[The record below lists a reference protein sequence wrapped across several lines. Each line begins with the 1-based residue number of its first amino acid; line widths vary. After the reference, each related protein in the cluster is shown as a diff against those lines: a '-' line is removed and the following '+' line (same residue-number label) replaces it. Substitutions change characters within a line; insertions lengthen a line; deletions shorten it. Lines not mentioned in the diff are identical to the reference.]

1 MRSCL
6 TQTDRQ
12 IGIQTPKG
20 SFCYYI
26 HNLSWD
32 LLLSKGTPVLE
43 GLSLKICRT
52 SSGFYA
58 TLISGTPEWLIFPTI
73 IIRSSCTNHI
83 VISTQMIC
91 SRIKRSISVT
101 KTHLSLLL
109 WFSLFICTNKSLE
122 SVGLPEGLKV
132 ACWEWFKGVRK
143 QRTQQH
149 DTVDYTGVES
159 HL

>member
-1 MRSCL
+1 MRFAFKQRDTSIRRPVSKDL
-6 TQTDRQ
+6 PNFLR
-12 IGIQTPKG
+12 IL
-20 SFCYYI
+20 CYSHFRDPRVI
-26 HNLSWD
+26 
-32 LLLSKGTPVLE
+32 
-43 GLSLKICRT
+43 
-52 SSGFYA
+52 
-58 TLISGTPEWLIFPTI
+58 IFPTI

-109 WFSLFICTNKSLE
+109 WFPLFICTNKSLE

-149 DTVDYTGVES
+149 YTVDYTGVES